1 MLINGTPAQ
10 VIEAADRGLQYGDG
24 LFETLAVVDGQPCL
38 WKAHMDRLRS
48 GCERMGI
55 ACPDESLLLRESQ
68 AEIDSEQHGILKI
81 IVTRGV
87 GQRGYRPPVP
97 SNPNRILECTP
108 WPVHLDTPSDL
119 GVEVRLCS
127 LRLGRNPVLAGMK
140 TLNRIE
146 QVLAR
151 SEWSDDR
158 IAEGL
163 MFDTE
168 GYLIEGTASNLFL
181 FLRGRLVTPD
191 LTNCGIAG
199 IMRGLVIEQAGKR
212 GIPLSIQNLRLADLK
227 AADGLFLTNSLI
239 GIRPVT
245 KVGDWA
251 YGLECMDT
259 DLVKEVLSRGFGD
272 EVH

>member
-38 WKAHMDRLRS
+38 WKAHMNRLRS

-55 ACPDESLLLRESQ
+55 ECPDESLLLRESR

-81 IVTRGV
+81 IVTRGA

-97 SNPNRILECTP
+97 SNPNRILDCTP
-108 WPVHLDTPSDL
+108 WPVHLDTPSDA
-119 GVEVRLCS
+119 GVEVHLCS

-146 QVLAR
+146 QVLAS

-199 IMRGLVIEQAGKR
+199 IMRGLVIEQAEKL

-245 KVGDWA
+245 KVRDWT
-251 YGLECMDT
+251 YGLECMDKG
-259 DLVKEVLSRGFGD
+259 LVKEVLSRGFGD

>member
-1 MLINGTPAQ
+1 LLINGTPAQ

-24 LFETLAVVDGQPCL
+24 LFETLAVVDGRPCL
-38 WKAHMDRLRS
+38 WKPHMNRLRS

-55 ACPDESLLLRESQ
+55 ECPDESLLLRESL

-81 IVTRGV
+81 IVTRGA

-97 SNPNRILECTP
+97 SNPNRILDCTP
-108 WPVHLDTPSDL
+108 WPVHLDTRSDP

-199 IMRGLVIEQAGKR
+199 IMRGLVMEQAEKL

-239 GIRPVT
+239 GIQPVA
-245 KVGDWA
+245 KVGDWT
-251 YGLECMDT
+251 YGLEFMDT
-259 DLVKEVLSRGFGD
+259 GLVKEVLSRGFGD

>member
-1 MLINGTPAQ
+1 LLINGTPAR
-10 VIEAADRGLQYGDG
+10 VIEAADRGLHYGDG
-24 LFETLAVVDGQPCL
+24 LFETLAVVDGQPSL
-38 WKAHMDRLRS
+38 WKAHMNRLRS

-55 ACPDESLLLRESQ
+55 ECPDESLLLRESL
-68 AEIDSEQHGILKI
+68 AEIDSEQRGVLKI
-81 IVTRGV
+81 IVTRGA
-87 GQRGYRPPVP
+87 GERGYRPPVA
-97 SNPNRILECTP
+97 SNPNRILDCTP
-108 WPVHLDTPSDL
+108 WPVHLDTRSDL

-127 LRLGRNPVLAGMK
+127 VRLGRNPVLAGMK

-151 SEWSDDR
+151 SEWCDDR

-163 MFDTE
+163 MFDTG

-181 FLRGRLVTPD
+181 FLRDRLVTPD

-199 IMRGLVIEQAGKR
+199 IMRGLVIEQAEKL

-239 GIRPVT
+239 GIRPVA
-245 KVGDWA
+245 KIGDWT
-251 YGLECMDT
+251 YGLEYMDT
-259 DLVKEVLSRGFGD
+259 GLVKEVLSRGFGD
-272 EVH
+272 EVN